1 MIPEYNER
9 ANFIEET
16 GMIFERLGV
25 TRMAGRILGY
35 LMVSDKEHVSFDEL
49 TQVLQASKSSISTN
63 LKALVNVEFVKPHT
77 LPGDRK
83 TYYML
88 SPDIDWRGYIIRRFE
103 NIRTMNDHFKKGL
116 SLRVNPKD
124 QVSKWLSGTV
134 EFYDW
139 LLKEYP
145 GFMDQWQ
152 EEKKM

>member
-1 MIPEYNER
+1 MKAEYNER

-63 LKALVNVEFVKPHT
+63 LKALSNVEFVKPHT

-88 SPDIDWRGYIIRRFE
+88 SPDIDWREYLIRRFE
-103 NIRTMNDHFKKGL
+103 NIRTMNNHFKKGL
-116 SLRVNPKD
+116 ALRVNQKD
-124 QVSKWLSGTV
+124 EVSNWLADTV

-145 GFMDQWQ
+145 RFMDQWQ
-152 EEKKM
+152 MKRP